1 MRAFTTGAPAATR
14 RRSDTGLLYLVLSGL
29 LWGTG
34 GLTGSL
40 LARTSGLSAI
50 SVAACRRIRRGR
62 PDRRVPHRDRQAL
75 AAGRAAWTRITA
87 IGLLA
92 AIFQSCYFTAVALTS
107 VPLATLVTIGA
118 APVIVLGADRVP
130 GRRTGR
136 FALATTALAV
146 TGVPACSWACRP
158 ASRNTAVL
166 ASAGMAVLAAA
177 GFAAVTL
184 AGSRPVPGLDDLT
197 VTGFGFTIGGLALM
211 PVAQIAGGIGFRPG
225 LAAIGLLVALGTG
238 PTAVAYTLYF
248 RGLRS
253 AAAST
258 GALLS
263 LLEPLT
269 GTVLAALLLGG
280 AAERDR
286 YRGRGHH
293 RHRRDPHG
301 AGQPRSQ
308 AGAGHRAG
316 AGRARGPS
324 IACVAWTA
332 TSVMSP
338 MSPPSSTVVAISSRR
353 PPSNMVLRRTVIR
366 YACVPLIGGARMM
379 RAAAV
384 RSAHGRDSRPI
395 TGRPVMITGAASGI
409 GRSLAR
415 RLSRSGS
422 AVAIADVDGACL
434 KDTAKSLP
442 GPVLMR
448 V

>member
-1 MRAFTTGAPAATR
+1 MRAFTMGPAAAR
-14 RRSDTGLLYLVLSGL
+14 RGPATGLLYLVLSGL
-29 LWGTG
+29 FWGTG

-40 LARTSGLSAI
+40 LTRTAGLSAI
-50 SVAACRRIRRGR
+50 SVAACRLTAGGVLIVVFLIVTGRRW
-62 PDRRVPHRDRQAL
+62 P
-75 AAGRAAWTRITA
+75 AGRAAWTRITV

-92 AIFQSCYFTAVALTS
+92 AIFQSCYFTAVSLTS

-118 APVIVLGADRVP
+118 APVIVLGADRVT

-136 FALATTALAV
+136 FALATTGLAV
-146 TGVPACSWACRP
+146 TGLGLLVGLPSGFP
-158 ASRNTAVL
+158 ETAVL

-197 VTGFGFTIGGLALM
+197 VTGFGFTIGGLALI

-258 GALLS
+258 GRPA
-263 LLEPLT
+263 EPAR
-269 GTVLAALLLGG
+269 AADRYRPRGAPARG
-280 AAERDR
+280 AAEPDR

-353 PPSNMVLRRTVIR
+353 PPSSMVLG
-366 YACVPLIGGARMM
+366 VP
-379 RAAAV
+379 
-384 RSAHGRDSRPI
+384 
-395 TGRPVMITGAASGI
+395 
-409 GRSLAR
+409 
-415 RLSRSGS
+415 
-422 AVAIADVDGACL
+422 
-434 KDTAKSLP
+434 
-442 GPVLMR
+442 
-448 V
+448 